1 MEAKTKVFYADFGA
15 VGDGITEDFHAIK
28 AAHDYANEHNLPVY
42 AEAGKTYYI
51 GDAPIAKREF
61 ISIRTTTHWDGAEFI
76 LDDAKIPVEHKFPK
90 HIVKGVEVNS
100 EDYINA
106 GDNETTCD
114 RCLKKVAKDPTG
126 CTCNHSGW
134 HTLPVFKIES
144 EYKAENITE
153 QFLGSSLK
161 VGDTCLRTSD
171 GEVWK
176 TGKNMLVKIECDTTR
191 RYIRLGGNEDNGSPQ
206 TEILIIDAE
215 GNIDKDTPVTWDY
228 PKFTK
233 VLAKCVDDEPIT
245 VGSDNAD
252 AYITTYANQGPN
264 YYYMYG
270 RNIKVVRSNVVVQG
284 IKHKIERE
292 GLAEGKCPVGFTQ
305 TEYANNV
312 TYKNMR
318 FKRQK
323 SHYDASNKTVL
334 GSYEILAGNCNR
346 LSWINCDQWQ
356 FFDPDGGVRYWGFF
370 GSNYCRN
377 YYLENCFLE
386 SFDAHC
392 GASNVT
398 IKNSTFEHINCVGH
412 GLIDVE
418 NLTVYTDGCRTGI
431 TMRGDYGNTWTG
443 EIRIKNLELRS
454 SNLKGAEH
462 QLSVMSST
470 YFSWA
475 NHYFGYTTHMPE
487 KYTLENCRVVKYDY
501 RMENGE
507 RIETH
512 TGVNTVPLYICAPLN
527 KFTDVDISDPNADMS
542 AYPNDWRKCEC
553 ETFNDTD
560 GDGRCNNWIISRINH
575 GNRVWCW
582 GFKDEPNKA
591 RNANPYIPPK
601 YIEIKNCGDLKVVVP
616 PTPQFKNT
624 KVTIDGKEA
633 TVAEDGTVIVE

>member
-1 MEAKTKVFYADFGA
+1 
-15 VGDGITEDFHAIK
+15 
-28 AAHDYANEHNLPVY
+28 
-42 AEAGKTYYI
+42 
-51 GDAPIAKREF
+51 
-61 ISIRTTTHWDGAEFI
+61 
-76 LDDAKIPVEHKFPK
+76 
-90 HIVKGVEVNS
+90 
-100 EDYINA
+100 
-106 GDNETTCD
+106 
-114 RCLKKVAKDPTG
+114 
-126 CTCNHSGW
+126 
-134 HTLPVFKIES
+134 
-144 EYKAENITE
+144 
-153 QFLGSSLK
+153 
-161 VGDTCLRTSD
+161 
-171 GEVWK
+171 
-176 TGKNMLVKIECDTTR
+176 
-191 RYIRLGGNEDNGSPQ
+191 
-206 TEILIIDAE
+206 
-215 GNIDKDTPVTWDY
+215 
-228 PKFTK
+228 
-233 VLAKCVDDEPIT
+233 
-245 VGSDNAD
+245 
-252 AYITTYANQGPN
+252 
-264 YYYMYG
+264 MYG

-323 SHYDASNKTVL
+323 AHYDASNKTVL

-470 YFSWA
+470 YFPWA

-560 GDGRCNNWIISRINH
+560 GDGRCNNWIVSRINH

-601 YIEIKNCGDLKVVVP
+601 YIDIKNCGDLKVVVP

>member
-1 MEAKTKVFYADFGA
+1 MEKNAVFYKDFGA
-15 VGDGITEDFHAIK
+15 VGDGVTDDFHAIK
-28 AAHDYANEHNLPVY
+28 AAHDYANEHKLPVY
-42 AEAGKTYYI
+42 AEAGKIYYI

-61 ISIRTTTHWDGAEFI
+61 ISIKTTTHWDGAEFI

-90 HIVKGVEVNS
+90 HIVKGVEVDS
-100 EDYINA
+100 EDYIKA
-106 GDNETTCD
+106 GDDETTCD
-114 RCLKKVAKDPTG
+114 RCLKKVSKDPTG
-126 CTCNHSGW
+126 CTCNYSGW

-144 EYKAENITE
+144 DYAIENISE
-153 QFLGSSLK
+153 QFAGTSLMI
-161 VGDTCLRTSD
+161 GDTCLRTSD
-171 GEVWK
+171 GEVWRP
-176 TGKNMLVKIECDTTR
+176 GRNMLVKVECDSIR
-191 RYIRLGGNEDNGSPQ
+191 RYIRLGGNEDNGSAQ
-206 TEILIIDAE
+206 TEILIVDAE

-228 PKFTK
+228 RKLTK

-245 VGSDNAD
+245 VGGGEERATV
-252 AYITTYANQGPN
+252 TTYANQGPN

-270 RNIKVVRSNVVVQG
+270 RNIKVTRSNVLVEG
-284 IKHKIERE
+284 INHKIERE
-292 GLAEGKCPVGFTQ
+292 GLAEGKCPVGYTS
-305 TEYANNV
+305 TEFANNV

-392 GASNVT
+392 GANNVT
-398 IKNSTFEHINCVGH
+398 IKNSPFEHINCVGL

-431 TMRGDYGNTWTG
+431 TMRGDYGNTWDG

-454 SNLKGAEH
+454 SNVKGANH

-487 KYTLENCRVVKYDY
+487 KYTLDNCRIVKYDY

-527 KFTDVDISDPNADMS
+527 QFTDVDISDPDADMS

-560 GDGRCNNWIISRINH
+560 GDGRCNNWIVSRINH

-591 RNANPYIPPK
+591 KNANPYIPPK
-601 YIEIKNCGDLKVVVP
+601 LIEIKNCGDLKVVVP

-624 KVTIDGKEA
+624 KVILDGKEV
-633 TVAEDGTVIVE
+633 TVDASGVVVAKD

>member
-1 MEAKTKVFYADFGA
+1 M
-15 VGDGITEDFHAIK
+15 
-28 AAHDYANEHNLPVY
+28 
-42 AEAGKTYYI
+42 
-51 GDAPIAKREF
+51 
-61 ISIRTTTHWDGAEFI
+61 
-76 LDDAKIPVEHKFPK
+76 
-90 HIVKGVEVNS
+90 
-100 EDYINA
+100 
-106 GDNETTCD
+106 
-114 RCLKKVAKDPTG
+114 RC
-126 CTCNHSGW
+126 
-134 HTLPVFKIES
+134 
-144 EYKAENITE
+144 
-153 QFLGSSLK
+153 
-161 VGDTCLRTSD
+161 
-171 GEVWK
+171 
-176 TGKNMLVKIECDTTR
+176 
-191 RYIRLGGNEDNGSPQ
+191 
-206 TEILIIDAE
+206 
-215 GNIDKDTPVTWDY
+215 
-228 PKFTK
+228 
-233 VLAKCVDDEPIT
+233 
-245 VGSDNAD
+245 
-252 AYITTYANQGPN
+252 
-264 YYYMYG
+264 
-270 RNIKVVRSNVVVQG
+270 
-284 IKHKIERE
+284 
-292 GLAEGKCPVGFTQ
+292 
-305 TEYANNV
+305 
-312 TYKNMR
+312 
-318 FKRQK
+318 KRQK
-323 SHYDASNKTVL
+323 AHYDASNKTVL

-346 LSWINCDQWQ
+346 LSWINCDQWE

-560 GDGRCNNWIISRINH
+560 GDGRCNNWIVSRINH

-601 YIEIKNCGDLKVVVP
+601 YIDIKNCGDLKVVVP

-633 TVAEDGTVIVE
+633 TVAEDGTVILK